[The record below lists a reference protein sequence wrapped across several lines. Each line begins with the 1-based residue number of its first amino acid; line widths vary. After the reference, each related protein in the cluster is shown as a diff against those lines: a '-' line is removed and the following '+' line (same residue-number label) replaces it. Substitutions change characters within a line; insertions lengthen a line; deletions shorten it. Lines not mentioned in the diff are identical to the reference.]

1 MPPHGSG
8 TITAAAAS
16 WTKRSDSDGKW
27 FLSVQEHGMLSVSQ
41 RSANRSCHMPCFQHA
56 NGHPTAHV
64 TPMLSLLIIRMTP
77 FGSGPLGSG
86 SEISS
91 RAMQR
96 LPVSMIIFSR
106 AMQRLPPADRQQE
119 GIGLSMFAEGLHS
132 SWSASRSELCFRD
145 ALLVAPCATRLHC
158 TTSCVFAAP
167 LYDESPPVPFSGFLE
182 KKRQRW

>member
-1 MPPHGSG
+1 MVQSTWPQPRMVHPVLQGQEGRRAFVGATARLGHHHSG
-8 TITAAAAS
+8 GRVLET
-16 WTKRSDSDGKW
+16 RSDSDGKW

-64 TPMLSLLIIRMTP
+64 TPLLSLFIIRMTP

-86 SEISS
+86 FEISS

-96 LPVSMIIFSR
+96 LPVGMIIFSR

-119 GIGLSMFAEGLHS
+119 GLGLSIFAEGLHS
-132 SWSASRSELCFRD
+132 SWSASRSELCFRS
-145 ALLVAPCATRLHC
+145 AVLVAP
-158 TTSCVFAAP
+158 
-167 LYDESPPVPFSGFLE
+167 LYY
-182 KKRQRW
+182 